1 MSVTKPSIQ
10 ISGYIITEELYAGI
24 RTLVYR
30 GKRLSDSTPV
40 VIKLLRNEYPSFS
53 ELVQFRNQYT
63 IAQNLD
69 LPNIIKTYSL
79 ELYHNSYALVMEDF
93 GGISIGQ
100 YLQTLKET
108 SQPFT
113 MADFFFLAMQLTD
126 ILNGL
131 YHHRIIH
138 KDIKPDNILINP
150 QTKQVKLI
158 DFSIASL
165 LPRETQE
172 IKNANV
178 LEGSLAYLSPEQ
190 TGRMNK
196 GIDYRSDFYSLGVTF
211 FEILTGQLPFI
222 SNDPMELIHCHLA
235 QKPPSIH
242 SLNSDI
248 PLVLSELVGKLMAK
262 NAEERYQTVLG
273 LKYDLEECR
282 DQWQEKGM
290 IEPFTL
296 GRRDLCDRFIIP
308 EKLYGREK
316 EVNTLLQAFDRV
328 VNLPQTAL
336 NQGKLGG
343 GEMMLVTGFSGIG
356 KTSIVNEIHKPI
368 VRQRGYFIKGKFDQ
382 FLRNIPFSAFVQTFR
397 DLMGQ
402 LLSETDASLAVW
414 KRKIIAALA
423 DNAQVILDVIPEL
436 EKIIGKQ
443 PPAPKLSG
451 DAAQNRFNLLFQ
463 KFVNIFTTKE
473 HPLVIFLDDLQWADA
488 ASLKLMQLLMNESE
502 GGYLL
507 LIGAYRDNEV
517 FAAHPLM
524 LTLDEMAKGNTIIN
538 RITLAPLSERS
549 LNQLVADTLGCSL
562 EIAEPLTQL
571 VYQNTKGNPF
581 FSTQFLKSLHEDGLI
596 KFDGDRGIWQC
607 DIAQVKLLALTD
619 DVVEFMALQLQKL
632 PEATQNVL
640 KLAACIGNQFDLTT
654 LAIISQQSDTKTAAD
669 LWKAL
674 QDGLIIAQ
682 SDMYKFYVTQEQ
694 ETVSSNSGQTVVYKF
709 LHDRVQQAAY
719 SLIPENEKQET
730 HLKIGRLLLKEYLAE
745 EREEKIFEIIN
756 QLNLGVELVKDVA
769 EKSLLAELYLY
780 AGQKALVSAAFR
792 SAYEYFTEGINLLSL
807 NSWKQQYQLT
817 LDLYIGAAES
827 ACLNT
832 DFSLIKGIVDMAL
845 PHINKITDR
854 VKIYE
859 PLLRYYH
866 TQSYFKETVNLAI
879 DILAQLGEH
888 FPENPNTESFA
899 RAFAK
904 TNQGIEQVG
913 FENLTKLPPMQ
924 NPEKIAAMRILRH
937 ICFPAYFGVPE
948 MLGLIICRLVDIT
961 IKYGDSPLTPFA
973 FALFSVLLNG
983 GLNDIQNGSKFG
995 ELAITKHRER
1005 NDFNYK
1011 AAIHNLYFGLSR
1023 HFYKPVR
1030 ESIDPLIEGYQSFS
1044 ENGDAENCAYC
1055 IINAYF
1061 CSILAGYNLN
1071 YIQQKFEKYIEHIL
1085 KFGQEQVINQLHI
1098 WTQVL
1103 SNLVGNSHYTA
1114 QLKGDFFDAEIMLP
1128 QLYETRNFNTIN
1140 YTHTAQIFLYY
1151 LFGEYEL
1158 AYSHATQIEDHLG
1171 ASTGKFLLISYN
1183 LYYSL
1188 ALAVIYPEASP
1199 VQQKKYWEK
1208 LLANQQQMKLWADY
1222 NSANCLHKYLLVEAE
1237 MARISGKKLDA
1248 IELYDRAITIAQ
1260 ENKYIQEE
1268 ALANEL
1274 AAKLYLNWGKEKIA
1288 QTYMIEAYYCYAR
1301 WGAKAKT
1308 DDLEKRYPQLLYPIL
1323 QVQQNPILLRETSR
1337 LTINQSL
1344 IIHQTLQ
1351 TTRSSTNTISEVLD
1365 LATILKVSQALSS
1378 EIKIEKFLETF
1389 MEVVLE
1395 NSGAGKVVLLVLKD
1409 GNLVIESIATI
1420 HEGITL
1426 LSVPLESSKDIPITL
1441 VNYVKHSLNT
1451 VLLDDATAQNDLI
1464 SESYVIGQQ
1473 PKSLLCLPIWYQG
1486 KVIGILY
1493 LENNLTIGAFTSD
1506 RLELIQLICS
1516 QAAIA
1521 LENARLYATEQEK
1534 NHKLQRSLDKL
1545 HQSEMRFKELFE
1557 KSADAILL
1565 LSDQGFIDCN
1575 EAAVSLFGYSYRE
1588 ELCGIHPSHISPE
1601 FQPDHQ
1607 SSFEKVNG
1615 MISEALNNGSH
1626 QYEWVH
1632 QRANG
1637 DNFWAEV
1644 TLTLIPYDGEQII
1657 HCLVRD
1663 ISDRK
1668 KAEISLKQKSQ
1679 ELEEALKNL
1688 QQAQLQMIQSE
1699 KMSAL
1704 GNLVA
1709 GVAHEINNPIGFI
1722 SGNLNEYT
1730 RGVQDLIDCLQ
1741 LYQQKFPEPG
1751 TEILDKIEEVD
1762 LDYLLDDL
1770 PKMLTS
1776 MKTGCDRIKNISTSL
1791 RVFSRGDTQIKVPAN
1806 LHAGIDSTL
1815 MILQHRLKASES
1827 RPAIEVI
1834 KHYGN
1839 IPEIK
1844 CFLGQLNQVF
1854 MNILAN
1860 AIDAFEEVNRS
1871 RSYQEIERVP
1881 NIINITTLFAEENS
1895 HAVIKIKDNAWG
1907 IPEEVKARIFDHL
1920 FTTKG
1925 VGKGTGLG
1933 LAIARQIVEETH
1945 HGSLICNSTLGEGT
1959 EFVIEIPRGN

>member
-1 MSVTKPSIQ
+1 MSLSKPSIQ

-40 VIKLLRNEYPSFS
+40 VIKLLRNEYPSFT

-93 GGISIGQ
+93 GGISIGK

-113 MADFFFLAMQLTD
+113 LADFFFLALQLTD
-126 ILNGL
+126 ILNEL

-150 QTKQVKLI
+150 QTQQIKLI

-165 LPRETQE
+165 LPKETQE

-178 LEGSLAYLSPEQ
+178 LEGSLPYLSPEQ

-248 PLVLSELVGKLMAK
+248 PLVLSALVGKLMAK
-262 NAEERYQTVLG
+262 NAEDRYQTVLG
-273 LKYDLEECR
+273 LKYDLEECQH
-282 DQWQEKGM
+282 QWQEKGM
-290 IEPFTL
+290 IEPFPL
-296 GRRDLCDRFIIP
+296 SQRDLCDRFIIP

-316 EVNTLLQAFDRV
+316 EVNTLLEAFDRV
-328 VNLPQTAL
+328 ANPTQTAL
-336 NQGKLGG
+336 EQGRRGG
-343 GEMMLVTGFSGIG
+343 GEMMLVAGFSGIG
-356 KTSIVNEIHKPI
+356 KTAIVNEIHKPI
-368 VRQRGYFIKGKFDQ
+368 VRKRGYFIKGKFDQ
-382 FLRNIPFSAFVQTFR
+382 FRRNIPFSAFVQTFR

-402 LLSETDASLAVW
+402 LLSENDASLAVW
-414 KRKIIAALA
+414 KSKIIAALG
-423 DNAQVILDVIPEL
+423 DNGQVIIEVIPEL

-443 PPAPKLSG
+443 PPAPELSG
-451 DAAQNRFNLLFQ
+451 NAAQNRFNLLFQ
-463 KFVNIFTTKE
+463 KFVNLFTTKE
-473 HPLVIFLDDLQWADA
+473 HPLVIFLDDLQWADL
-488 ASLKLMQLLMNESE
+488 ASLKLMQLLMNESDS
-502 GGYLL
+502 GYLL

-524 LTLDEMAKGNTIIN
+524 LTLDEIGKGNTTIN
-538 RITLAPLSERS
+538 RITLKPLSEGS

-581 FSTQFLKSLHEDGLI
+581 FSTQFLKSLYEDGLI

-607 DIAQVKLLALTD
+607 DIAQVKSLALTD

-640 KLAACIGNQFDLTT
+640 KLAACIGNQFDLAT
-654 LAIISQQSDTKTAAD
+654 LAIVSQQSETKTAAD

-674 QDGLIIAQ
+674 QDGLIVPQ
-682 SDMYKFYVTQEQ
+682 SEVYKFYVAQEQ
-694 ETVSSNSGQTVVYKF
+694 NVVSSHRVETVVYKF

-719 SLIPENEKQET
+719 SLIPENEKQAT
-730 HLKIGRLLLKEYLAE
+730 HLKIVRMLLSKISVE
-745 EREEKIFEIIN
+745 EREKKIFEIIN
-756 QLNLGVELVKDVA
+756 QLNLGLELVTDIA
-769 EKSLLAELYLY
+769 EKTSLAELYLY
-780 AGQKALVSAAFR
+780 GGQKALLSAIFR
-792 SAYEYFTEGINLLSL
+792 SAYEYFTQGIKLLSL
-807 NSWKQQYQLT
+807 DSWKEQYQLT
-817 LDLYIGAAES
+817 LDLYTGAAEA

-866 TQSYFKETVNLAI
+866 TQSYFKETVDLAI
-879 DILAQLGEH
+879 NILAQLGET
-888 FPENPNTESFA
+888 FPENPDTESFT

-904 TNQGIEQVG
+904 TNQLIEQVG
-913 FENLTKLPPMQ
+913 FENLIQLPPME
-924 NPEKIAAMRILRH
+924 NPEKLAAMKILKH
-937 ICFPAYFGVPE
+937 ICYPAYFGVPE
-948 MLGLIICRLVDIT
+948 MLGFIVCRLVDLT
-961 IKYGDSPLTPFA
+961 IKYGDSPLSPFA
-973 FALFSVLLNG
+973 FAIFSVLLNG

-995 ELAITKHRER
+995 ELAITKHCQR

-1030 ESIDPLIEGYQSFS
+1030 ESIAPLIEGYQSFS

-1114 QLKGDFFDAEIMLP
+1114 QLKGDFFDAQMMLP
-1128 QLYETRNFNTIN
+1128 KLYETRNFNTIN

-1158 AYSHATQIEDHLG
+1158 AYSHATQTEPHLG
-1171 ASTGKFLLISYN
+1171 ASTGKFLVISYN

-1188 ALAVIYPEASP
+1188 ALAVIYPDASP
-1199 VQQKKYWEK
+1199 GQQKKYWEK
-1208 LLANQQQMKLWADY
+1208 LLANQQQMKLWADD

-1237 MARISGKKLDA
+1237 IARISGKKLDA
-1248 IELYDRAITIAQ
+1248 IELYDRAIGEAQ

-1274 AAKLYLNWGKEKIA
+1274 AAKFYLNWRKEKIA
-1288 QTYMIEAYYCYAR
+1288 KTYMIEAYYCYAR

-1323 QVQQNPILLRETSR
+1323 QVQQNRLLLSESETYR
-1337 LTINQSL
+1337 QTINSASR
-1344 IIHQTLQ
+1344 IHQTLQ
-1351 TTRSSTNTISEVLD
+1351 TTRSNFKISEVLD
-1365 LATILKVSQALSS
+1365 FATILKVSQSLSS
-1378 EIKIEKFLETF
+1378 EIKLEQFLYTF
-1389 MEVVLE
+1389 MEVILE
-1395 NSGAGKVVLLVLKD
+1395 NSGARKVAILVLKE
-1409 GNLVIESIATI
+1409 GNLVIESLATLN
-1420 HEGITL
+1420 EGIAL
-1426 LSVPLESSKDIPITL
+1426 LSVPLESSKNLPITL
-1441 VNYVKHSLNT
+1441 VNYVKHSLKT
-1451 VLLDDATAQNDLI
+1451 VLLDDATAQNDFI
-1464 SESYVIGQQ
+1464 ADSYVIGQQ
-1473 PKSLLCLPIWYQG
+1473 PKSLLCLPIWHQG
-1486 KVIGILY
+1486 KFIGILY
-1493 LENNLTIGAFTSD
+1493 LENNLTIGAFTRD
-1506 RLELIQLICS
+1506 RLEVIQLLCS
-1516 QAAIA
+1516 QAAIS
-1521 LENARLYATEQEK
+1521 LENARLYAGEQEK
-1534 NHKLQRSLDKL
+1534 NHKLQSSLDQL
-1545 HQSEMRFKELFE
+1545 HQSELRFKKLFE

-1565 LSDQGFIDCN
+1565 LNEQGFLDCN
-1575 EAAVSLFGYSYRE
+1575 QAAVALFGYSYRE
-1588 ELCGIHPSHISPE
+1588 ELCAIHPSQISPE

-1607 SSFEKVNG
+1607 SSFEKANA
-1615 MISEALNNGSH
+1615 MISDALNNGSH
-1626 QYEWVH
+1626 QFEWVH

-1637 DNFWAEV
+1637 DNFWADV

-1668 KAEISLKQKSQ
+1668 QAEIALKQKSQ

-1730 RGVQDLIDCLQ
+1730 HGVQDLIDCLQ
-1741 LYQQKFPEPG
+1741 LYQQKFPDPG
-1751 TEILDKIEEVD
+1751 TEIIDKIEEVD

-1815 MILQHRLKASES
+1815 MILQHRLKAKES
-1827 RPAIEVI
+1827 RPAIQVI
-1834 KHYGN
+1834 KNYGN
-1839 IPEIK
+1839 IPDIK

-1871 RSYQEIERVP
+1871 RSYQEIETAP
-1881 NIINITTLFAEENS
+1881 NIITITTFFAEENS

-1907 IPEEVKARIFDHL
+1907 MPEEVKARIFDHL

-1933 LAIARQIVEETH
+1933 LAIARQIIEETH
-1945 HGSLICNSTLGEGT
+1945 HGTLICNSTLGEET
-1959 EFVIEIPRGN
+1959 EFVIEIPQ

>member
-1 MSVTKPSIQ
+1 MSLSKPSTQ

-40 VIKLLRNEYPSFS
+40 VIKLLRNEYPSFT

-93 GGISIGQ
+93 GGISIGK

-113 MADFFFLAMQLTD
+113 LADFFFLALQLTD

-165 LPRETQE
+165 LPKETQE

-235 QKPPSIH
+235 QKTPSIH

-262 NAEERYQTVLG
+262 NAEDRYQTVLG
-273 LKYDLEECR
+273 LKYDLEECQH
-282 DQWQEKGM
+282 QWQEKGM

-316 EVNTLLQAFDRV
+316 EVNTLLEAFDRV
-328 VNLPQTAL
+328 ANPTQTAL
-336 NQGKLGG
+336 NQGIRGG
-343 GEMMLVTGFSGIG
+343 GEMMLVAGFSGIG
-356 KTSIVNEIHKPI
+356 KTAIVNEIHKPI

-382 FLRNIPFSAFVQTFR
+382 FRRNIPFSAFVQTFR

-402 LLSETDASLAVW
+402 LLSENDASLAVW
-414 KRKIIAALA
+414 KRKIIAALGE
-423 DNAQVILDVIPEL
+423 NGQVIIEVIPEL
-436 EKIIGKQ
+436 EQIIGKQ
-443 PPAPKLSG
+443 PPAPELSG
-451 DAAQNRFNLLFQ
+451 KEAQNRFNLLFP
-463 KFVNIFTTKE
+463 KFVNVFTTKE
-473 HPLVIFLDDLQWADA
+473 HPLVIFLDDLQWADSP
-488 ASLKLMQLLMNESE
+488 SLKLMQLLMNESDS
-502 GGYLL
+502 GYLL

-524 LTLDEMAKGNTIIN
+524 LTLDEIAKAKTTIN
-538 RITLAPLSERS
+538 RITLGPLSEGS
-549 LNQLVADTLGCSL
+549 LNQLVADTLGCAL

-571 VYQNTKGNPF
+571 VYQKTQGNPF
-581 FSTQFLKSLHEDGLI
+581 FSTQFLKSLYEDGLI

-607 DIAQVKLLALTD
+607 DITQVKSLALTD

-640 KLAACIGNQFDLTT
+640 KLAACIGNQFDLAT
-654 LAIISQQSDTKTAAD
+654 LAIVSQQSETKTAAD

-674 QDGLIIAQ
+674 PEGLILPL
-682 SDMYKFYVTQEQ
+682 SEVYKFYVAQEQ
-694 ETVSSNSGQTVVYKF
+694 NAVSSHPVQTVVYKF

-719 SLIPENEKQET
+719 SLIPENEKQAT
-730 HLKIGRLLLKEYLAE
+730 HLKIGRILVNTVSVE

-756 QLNLGVELVKDVA
+756 QLNLGVELVTDVA
-769 EKSLLAELYLY
+769 EKNSFAELYLY
-780 AGQKALVSAAFR
+780 GGQKALLSSAFR
-792 SAYEYFTEGINLLSL
+792 SAYEYFTQGIKLLSL
-807 NSWKQQYQLT
+807 NSWKEQYQLT
-817 LDLYIGAAES
+817 LDLYIGAADA

-832 DFSLIKGIVDMAL
+832 DFSLIKGIVDRAL

-879 DILAQLGEH
+879 EMLAQLGEY
-888 FPENPNTESFA
+888 FPENPDTESFT

-904 TNQGIEQVG
+904 TNQLIEQVG

-948 MLGLIICRLVDIT
+948 MLGLIVCRLVDLT
-961 IKYGDSPLTPFA
+961 IKYGDSALTPFT
-973 FALFSVLLNG
+973 FAIFSVLLNG
-983 GLNDIQNGSKFG
+983 GLNDIPNGSKFG
-995 ELAITKHRER
+995 ELAITKHHQ
-1005 NDFNYK
+1005 NPDFNDK
-1011 AAIHNLYFGLSR
+1011 ALIHNLYFGLSR

-1030 ESIDPLIEGYQSFS
+1030 ESLEPLIEGYQSFS

-1071 YIQQKFEKYIEHIL
+1071 YIQQKFEKYIDHII

-1103 SNLVGNSHYTA
+1103 CNLVGNSHYTA
-1114 QLKGDFFDAEIMLP
+1114 QLKGDFFDAQRMLP

-1158 AYSHATQIEDHLG
+1158 AYSHATQTEPHLG
-1171 ASTGKFLLISYN
+1171 ASTGKFLVISYN

-1188 ALAVIYPEASP
+1188 ALAVIYPDASP

-1208 LLANQQQMKLWADY
+1208 LLANQKQMKLWADY

-1248 IELYDRAITIAQ
+1248 IELYDRAIAIAQ

-1268 ALANEL
+1268 ALGNEL

-1288 QTYMIEAYYCYAR
+1288 QTYMIEAYYGYAR

-1308 DDLEKRYPQLLYPIL
+1308 DDLEKRYSQLLYPIL

-1337 LTINQSL
+1337 LTLNQSS
-1344 IIHQTLQ
+1344 IINQTLQ

-1395 NSGAGKVVLLVLKD
+1395 NSGARKVALLVVKD
-1409 GNLVIESIATI
+1409 GNLVIESLATT

-1451 VLLDDATAQNDLI
+1451 VLLDDATAQKDWLFD
-1464 SESYVIGQQ
+1464 SYVIGQK
-1473 PKSLLCLPIWYQG
+1473 PKSLLCLPILHQG
-1486 KVIGILY
+1486 KFIGLLY
-1493 LENNLTIGAFTSD
+1493 LENNLTIGAFTRD

-1516 QAAIA
+1516 QATIS
-1521 LENARLYATEQEK
+1521 LENARLYAAEKEK

-1557 KSADAILL
+1557 KSVDAILL

-1575 EAAVSLFGYSYRE
+1575 KAAMSLFGYSYRE
-1588 ELCGIHPSHISPE
+1588 QLCAIHPSQISPE
-1601 FQPDHQ
+1601 LQPDNQ

-1626 QYEWVH
+1626 QFEWVH

-1644 TLTLIPYDGEQII
+1644 TLTLIPYDGEQIL

-1668 KAEISLKQKSQ
+1668 QAEIALKQKSQ

-1730 RGVQDLIDCLQ
+1730 HGVQDLIDCLQ
-1741 LYQQKFPEPG
+1741 LYQQKFPDPG
-1751 TEILDKIEEVD
+1751 TEIIEKIEEVD

-1815 MILQHRLKASES
+1815 MILQHRLKASEN

-1834 KHYGN
+1834 KNYGN

-1871 RSYQEIERVP
+1871 RSYQEIERAP
-1881 NIINITTLFAEENS
+1881 NIITITTFFVEENS

-1907 IPEEVKARIFDHL
+1907 MPEEVKVCIFDHL

-1933 LAIARQIVEETH
+1933 LAIARQIIEETH
-1945 HGSLICNSTLGEGT
+1945 HGTLICNSTVGEGT
-1959 EFVIEIPRGN
+1959 EFVIEIPR